1 MLYAPRD
8 RAEQE
13 VVLGL
18 VRASYQF
25 ALDQR
30 PVA

>member
-8 RAEQE
+8 RAEQD

-18 VRASYQF
+18 VRASYEF

-30 PVA
+30 PTA